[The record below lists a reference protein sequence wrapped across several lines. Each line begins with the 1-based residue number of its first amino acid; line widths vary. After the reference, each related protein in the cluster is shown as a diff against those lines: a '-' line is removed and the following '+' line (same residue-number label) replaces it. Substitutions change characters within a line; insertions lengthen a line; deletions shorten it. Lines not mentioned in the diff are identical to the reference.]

1 MVHSLKMGW
10 MKPRDAKTV
19 DDGSKKFYML
29 WQTDDQGGFH
39 VRNGI
44 IKSLANSYGHC
55 HSRGVFRNSYF
66 CTSPFLIYIYA
77 PNEIY
82 YNEV

>member
-44 IKSLANSYGHC
+44 IKSLAMDIVIP
-55 HSRGVFRNSYF
+55 GVYLEIHIF
-66 CTSPFLIYIYA
+66 A
-77 PNEIY
+77 PPPS
-82 YNEV
+82 